1 MPIKSYRG
9 ALRLGKGELR
19 NSKFVMTQRTHHW
32 NDANNSCWCFQSKE
46 RLLEREEM
54 SQPTEPVT
62 QECSGAGLPGWLLTF
77 IGANPPY
84 WWAGGMPMEGYMGGG
99 GGAGR

>member
-1 MPIKSYRG
+1 
-9 ALRLGKGELR
+9 
-19 NSKFVMTQRTHHW
+19 
-32 NDANNSCWCFQSKE
+32 
-46 RLLEREEM
+46 M

-84 WWAGGMPMEGYMGGG
+84 WWAGGIPMEGYMGGG